1 MARKKRLV
9 SLNDQLDKITN
20 EIENMENSIKELK
33 TTKKELENQIKQI
46 RLFELDNLISENGLT
61 FDEVKELLSNNKI
74 DNINE

>member
-1 MARKKRLV
+1 MARKPRLV

-33 TTKKELENQIKQI
+33 ITKKELENQIKQI